1 MIDPHA
7 SATRPAREP
16 AHLPL
21 TEAAFP
27 ATLVRYLHE
36 LNDVQTGKEVFQLLL
51 RLGEEVGLPLVGYG
65 AVVRD
70 EDVESAL
77 ILHTN
82 LPIAWFEW
90 SRSYPEFSRVDY
102 ASQHLRHRLT
112 PCVMGVEF
120 AECFEGADPRYAA
133 IPEKA
138 AEFGWRAGVIFPV
151 RSLTPPWHG
160 GVGFGGDVSRAECEA
175 IFEEHLCA
183 LHVVSL
189 QAHQRLMAL
198 KLEELRDKPALTG
211 KLIAVLEQLAEGRG
225 VKQIAYD
232 LGVAERTVENRIQRI
247 KEKLGVR
254 SRDQAV
260 AKAAQLGIIEPPNIL
275 DPTPIATD

>member
-1 MIDPHA
+1 MSSIPPK
-7 SATRPAREP
+7 RLPP
-16 AHLPL
+16 HLPAAEGVFP
-21 TEAAFP
+21 TE
-27 ATLVRYLHE
+27 LVRYLSE
-36 LNDVQTGKEVFQLLL
+36 LNDIETGKDVFRLLL
-51 RLGEEVGLPLVGYG
+51 RLGEDVGLPLVGYG

-82 LPIAWFEW
+82 LPTEWFEW

-112 PCVMGVEF
+112 PCVMGIEY
-120 AECFEGADPRYAA
+120 EDCFEEADPRYAA
-133 IPEKA
+133 IPRKA
-138 AEFGWRAGVIFPV
+138 AEFGWRAGVVFPV

-160 GVGFGGDVSRAECEA
+160 GVGFGGDISRAECDE
-175 IFEEHLCA
+175 IIGKHLCA

-198 KLEELRDKPALTG
+198 KLSELRDRPALTA
-211 KLIAVLEQLAEGRG
+211 KLRDVLEQLAEGRG

-275 DPTPIATD
+275 APSEDD